1 MLRTQDEKR
10 PDLREAGSMML
21 GTAGLFA
28 SLALLALIDATS
40 IGTLVIPV
48 WLVLRAK
55 KRGDLGAAVAYL
67 AVIGAFYLI
76 VGLLMLGGMNQ
87 INTGFTDAL
96 MGSPG
101 FRWVVLLLGAGM
113 LAWSFKKKPILSKPL
128 APTPVTV
135 IGEVPRAGSGDGWTA
150 GTSAEQPVTA
160 PNTEGRWSRRL
171 DKALDSKWGIAVLGV
186 TAGLLELPTMLP
198 YLAAIGL
205 LTQSNYAMP
214 VQAGLLV
221 VYCLVMLLPGLVVI
235 GVRAVAG
242 QRLQR
247 PFERLS
253 AWLTKSSAEM
263 MPWIVGIIGF
273 LLVRSSMTFLF
284 PTAGWNPFK

>member
-1 MLRTQDEKR
+1 
-10 PDLREAGSMML
+10 ML

-113 LAWSFKKKPILSKPL
+113 LAWSFKKKPILSEPL
-128 APTPVTV
+128 APNPVTV
-135 IGEVPRAGSGDGWTA
+135 IGGVPRGGNSDGRTA
-150 GTSAEQPVTA
+150 VTSAEQPVTA

-205 LTQSNYAMP
+205 LTQSNYGMP

-253 AWLTKSSAEM
+253 AWLTKSTAEM